1 MRVFASILLV
11 FLSFCYGGKGD
22 KAPSKIVAGAVSSI
36 PTHTPGEVQRKV
48 GIIESI
54 IRNNKNKDSKTVQTA
69 NDRLKQQAAK
79 DETARKESE
88 AAAKKKSIEDS
99 KNKISSNV
107 KKETDNAKSKIK
119 NSSLSPSSSSSSVFT
134 KFDKDG
140 KR

>member
-1 MRVFASILLV
+1 MRVFAAILLV
-11 FLSFCYGGKGD
+11 FLSCCYAD
-22 KAPSKIVAGAVSSI
+22 KAPSKIVAGAVSSL
-36 PTHTPGEVQRKV
+36 PTHTQGEVQKKV

-79 DETARKESE
+79 DVTARKESE
-88 AAAKKKSIEDS
+88 AAAKKKSIDDS
-99 KNKISSNV
+99 KNKMSSNL

-119 NSSLSPSSSSSSVFT
+119 NSSLSPPSSSSVFT
-134 KFDKDG
+134 KFDRDG

>member
-1 MRVFASILLV
+1 MRVYASILLV

-22 KAPSKIVAGAVSSI
+22 KAPSKIVAGAVSSL
-36 PTHTPGEVQRKV
+36 PPHTQGEVQKKV

-88 AAAKKKSIEDS
+88 AAAKKKSIDDS
-99 KNKISSNV
+99 KNKINSNL
-107 KKETDNAKSKIK
+107 KKESDDAKSKIK
-119 NSSLSPSSSSSSVFT
+119 NFSLSPPSSSVFT